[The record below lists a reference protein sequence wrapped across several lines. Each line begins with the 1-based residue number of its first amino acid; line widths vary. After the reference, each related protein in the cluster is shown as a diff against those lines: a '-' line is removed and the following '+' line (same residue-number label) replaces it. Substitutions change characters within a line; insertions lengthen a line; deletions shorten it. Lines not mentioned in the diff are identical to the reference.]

1 MLRFLVSKVSIPL
14 SVFLCLSLL
23 KSDWLLA
30 QTDTLPAGKIP
41 LEIPLRTYR
50 PPRAVSQKPA
60 FQDTTYRNRRAQGD
74 TLRDTLKNPGVP
86 QKDLSDVLRRIF
98 KKRRPALTKDTA
110 TNVRKPTF
118 SGLPA
123 VGYTLTTKTAVT
135 LSGNAAFRT
144 SDESRL
150 STIVASAA
158 YTQNKQFTVP
168 LETSIWTRGDKY
180 NFVGDIHFMKYP
192 QSTFGLGS
200 NSPIENEDPM
210 DYRYIRFYEIVYRK
224 ISSDFFLGG
233 GYIIDWHYDIT
244 EQGLPGGGVSD
255 YAKYGAASNTLSTG
269 FTLNGL
275 YDTRDNSINPYKGF
289 YTELTYRNYQRFMG
303 SNSDWQSA
311 IIDVRKYVRFPA
323 SSKNILAFW
332 SYDWL
337 TLNGHP
343 PYLDLPS
350 TNWDRF
356 SSTGRGYIQG
366 RFRGKEMVYLES
378 EYRFPLTA
386 NGFLGGVAFVNAES
400 LSGLENNRLQSVQ
413 PGFGAGLRIKL
424 NKASRTN
431 VDIDYG
437 FGAQGSHGLFVNVGE
452 LF

>member
-1 MLRFLVSKVSIPL
+1 M
-14 SVFLCLSLL
+14 CLYMAPGGSLH
-23 KSDWLLA
+23 A
-30 QTDTLPAGKIP
+30 QTGRDSLTLNGRHSVAGPGRTADSLHTQTGRSNGVDSPAVAG
-41 LEIPLRTYR
+41 
-50 PPRAVSQKPA
+50 A
-60 FQDTTYRNRRAQGD
+60 
-74 TLRDTLKNPGVP
+74 P
-86 QKDLSDVLRRIF
+86 QKDMSDVLRSIF
-98 KKRRPALTKDTA
+98 RKGKPIAKKDTVV
-110 TNVRKPTF
+110 NIHKPTF

-144 SDESRL
+144 NEDAKI
-150 STIVASAA
+150 STVVASAA

-168 LETSIWTRGDKY
+168 LETSIWTRRNKY

-200 NSPIENEDPM
+200 NSSIDNEDPM
-210 DYRYIRFYEIVYRK
+210 DYSYIRFYEIVYRK
-224 ISSDFFLGG
+224 ITSDFFLGG
-233 GYIIDWHYDIT
+233 GYILDWHYNIT
-244 EQGLPGGGVSD
+244 EKGLPDGVVSD
-255 YAKYGAASNTLSTG
+255 YEKYGPASTTLSTG

-289 YTELTYRNYQRFMG
+289 YAEVTYRNYQRFMG
-303 SNSDWQSA
+303 STDDWQSA
-311 IIDVRKYVRFPA
+311 IIDVRKYFMFPGD
-323 SSKNILAFW
+323 SKNILAFW

-337 TLNGHP
+337 TLNGKP

-350 TNWDRF
+350 TNWDRY

-378 EYRFPLTA
+378 EYRFGLTA
-386 NGFLGGVAFVNAES
+386 NGLFGAVVFINAES

-413 PGFGAGLRIKL
+413 PGYGAGLRVKL
-424 NKASRTN
+424 NKTSRTN

-437 FGAQGSHGLFVNVGE
+437 FGTQGSHGLFVNIGE
-452 LF
+452 MF